1 MHYPNYQSSIQHPPP
16 PQIYDDLPDLVLYT
30 TFNAIEILDTLK
42 IVLDKKLNSKSTQDR
57 ILNEII
63 NELIKTSWKDKLNR
77 FLDNIS
83 KRTKAAIQS
92 QSNQIDLSPFNELY
106 DIIAYLQILGGLDP
120 KAAAEAG
127 IKHDFITSFNLMMN
141 MIHRLAH
148 EKWPDCPPN
157 SQIYK
162 LLYLEKQK
170 MFVLCFKT
178 IIELLNKN
186 LPYFDSPEALI
197 RCFIDFHNSIAY
209 SDQTSTFTPPLRR
222 LYDRLQIELFKINLN
237 AYQLPAVIKSA
248 LRLKI
253 DISEAIELLP
263 NNFRKFQYVYQILP
277 KISPEDPLS
286 KKYRNCL
293 IHCVQKSNDVDV
305 IVQGMKT
312 FPKDPECKSHFF
324 NKLSELLSVWI
335 NAFLSERNPLNSDVV
350 KQTYKPFKKIMS
362 ILSEND
368 KHKLFSKVK
377 ETELVQALTAY
388 VKREIKELSPD
399 DPMAQDIKAI
409 ISE

>member
-1 MHYPNYQSSIQHPPP
+1 
-16 PQIYDDLPDLVLYT
+16 
-30 TFNAIEILDTLK
+30 
-42 IVLDKKLNSKSTQDR
+42 
-57 ILNEII
+57 
-63 NELIKTSWKDKLNR
+63 
-77 FLDNIS
+77 
-83 KRTKAAIQS
+83 
-92 QSNQIDLSPFNELY
+92 
-106 DIIAYLQILGGLDP
+106 
-120 KAAAEAG
+120 
-127 IKHDFITSFNLMMN
+127 

-157 SQIYK
+157 TQIYK
-162 LLYLEKQK
+162 ILSNEKHD

-186 LPYFDSPEALI
+186 LPYFDSSEALI

-209 SDQTSTFTPPLRR
+209 FDQSNTFTPSLRR
-222 LYDRLQIELFKINLN
+222 LYDRLQIESFKTNLN

-253 DISEAIELLP
+253 DISDAIELLP
-263 NNFRKFQYVYQILP
+263 NNTRKFHYVSQILP
-277 KISPEDPLS
+277 IIDSEDPLS

-305 IVQGMKT
+305 IVQGMKA
-312 FPKDPECKSHFF
+312 FPKDPECKNHFF
-324 NKLSELLSVWI
+324 NKLSEFLSVWI
-335 NAFLSERNPLNSDVV
+335 NAFLSERNPMNSDNV
-350 KQTYKPFKKIMS
+350 KTAYKPLKKIMS

-377 ETELVQALTAY
+377 ETELVQALAAY
-388 VKREIKELSPD
+388 VKREVKELNPD
-399 DPMAQDIKAI
+399 DPMAQDIRAI

>member
-1 MHYPNYQSSIQHPPP
+1 MHYQNYQSSLQHPPP
-16 PQIYDDLPDLVLYT
+16 PQFFDDLPDLVLYT
-30 TFNAIEILDTLK
+30 TFNAIEILDLLK
-42 IVLDKKLNSKSTQDR
+42 IVLDKNLNSKSTKDR
-57 ILNEII
+57 ILSEII
-63 NELIKTSWKDKLNR
+63 NELIKTSWNDKLSR
-77 FLDNIS
+77 FLDSIRI
-83 KRTKAAIQS
+83 RTQTAIQT

-120 KAAAEAG
+120 TSAAEAG
-127 IKHDFITSFNLMMN
+127 IKHDFIASFKFMMK
-141 MIHRLAH
+141 MLIRLSND
-148 EKWPDCPPN
+148 KWPECPPN
-157 SQIYK
+157 SQIYRM
-162 LLYLEKQK
+162 LNHEKQK
-170 MFVLCFKT
+170 MFILCFKT
-178 IIELLNKN
+178 VIELLNKN
-186 LPYFDSPEALI
+186 LPYFDSSEALI

-209 SDQTSTFTPPLRR
+209 FDQSSTFSPPLRR
-222 LYDRLQIELFKINLN
+222 LYDRLQIELFKISLN

-253 DISEAIELLP
+253 DITDAIELLP
-263 NNFRKFQYVYQILP
+263 NNARKFLVVSQVFP
-277 KISPEDPLS
+277 KIDPDDPLS

-312 FPKDPECKSHFF
+312 FPKDPECKNHFF
-324 NKLSELLSVWI
+324 NKLSELLSIWI
-335 NAFLSERNPLNSDVV
+335 NAFLSERNPFNSETV
-350 KQTYKPFKKIMS
+350 KLAYKPLKKIMH

-377 ETELVQALTAY
+377 ETELVQALAAY
-388 VKREIKELSPD
+388 VKREVKELNPD